1 MVFLEHR
8 KRITIAHNR
17 GIHARVAAA
26 LTYKGS
32 EINRKYDVYI
42 WIQKTNEDIKIP
54 ITSMVALTSLSIRK
68 GDEIVLICEGE
79 RGQEAL
85 EEISEYLID
94 QIDLSHVSADEVDK
108 VIDKTTLTSEKIFE
122 SLSNGIMVVDE
133 NNVITIFNKAAE
145 RITGLKRESMIG
157 HQAHKVLEDSKLHR
171 VLQTGEEMKSD
182 RQVIGKTMI
191 ITNRSPIIVEGKI
204 IGAVA
209 VFQDISEVERLSH
222 ELESVKEIKE
232 RFGTILAHTHDA
244 ISMIDEH
251 GKITYVNPTFERI
264 WHVEKGC
271 ILGKNMVDVLPADV
285 TGRVLKSGKK
295 ELGVPIQTAHHTKII
310 TNATPIFIDGKMK
323 GVISTGK
330 EITELQQM
338 MKKLEEAE
346 EKIEYF
352 QQELSR
358 NQRIEEAFHSI
369 IGSSGTLREVLT
381 MASKAAKTSST
392 ILIRGESGTGKEL
405 LARAIHQASEKKNRP
420 FIRVNCAAIPENLLE
435 SELFGHEKGA
445 FTGAIKTKLG
455 KFELANQGT
464 IFLDEIGD
472 MNRDLQVKLL
482 RVLQEREFER
492 VGGLEVIRVNVRVIA
507 ATNKK
512 LEEMLA
518 KGTFRED
525 LYYRLNVIPITLPP
539 LRERKGDIPLLA
551 EHFIEK
557 ICSREDAAL
566 KEITR
571 EALNALEVYDWPGN
585 IRELENII
593 ERGLALGEGPK
604 LCVDTLPSYIRG
616 KESIQSQELIHLI
629 HDDVVPL
636 EVYEK
641 QIIQRALEKH
651 KTFNRAA
658 KALGI
663 THRTVAL
670 KARKYQLIKES

>member
-1 MVFLEHR
+1 MAYRR
-8 KRITIAHNR
+8 KITIKHSR

-26 LTYKGS
+26 LAYKGS

-54 ITSMVALTSLSIRK
+54 ITSMVALTTLSIRK
-68 GDEIVLICEGE
+68 DDEIILICEGE

-85 EEISEYLID
+85 AEISEYLLD

-133 NNVITIFNKAAE
+133 NNVITIFNRAAE
-145 RITGLKRESMIG
+145 KITGLKRENMIG
-157 HQAHKVLEDSKLHR
+157 YQAHKVLEDSKLHR
-171 VLQTGEEMKSD
+171 VLQTGEEMKGD

-191 ITNRSPIIVEGKI
+191 ITNRSPIIVEEKI

-209 VFQDISEVERLSH
+209 VFQDMSEVERLSH
-222 ELESVKEIKE
+222 ELESVREIKE
-232 RFGTILAHTHDA
+232 RFGTILEHTHDA

-251 GKITYVNPTFERI
+251 GKITYINPTFERI
-264 WHVEKGC
+264 WNVKGEK
-271 ILGKNMVDVLPADV
+271 ILGKNMMDVLPKDV
-285 TGRVLKSGKK
+285 TGRVLRSKKK
-295 ELGVPIQTAHHTKII
+295 ELGVPVQTAHHTKII
-310 TNATPIFIDGKMK
+310 TNATPIFIDGKLK
-323 GVISTGK
+323 GVVSTGK

-338 MKKLEEAE
+338 MKKLKEAE

-369 IGSSGTLREVLT
+369 IGSSGTLKEVLT

-405 LARAIHQASEKKNRP
+405 LARAIHQASEKKDKP

-492 VGGLEVIRVNVRVIA
+492 IGGLETIKINVRVIA

-512 LEEMLA
+512 LEEMVA
-518 KGTFRED
+518 KGIFRED
-525 LYYRLNVIPITLPP
+525 LYYRLNVIPINLPP
-539 LRERKGDIPLLA
+539 LRERKGDIPQLA

-557 ICSREDAAL
+557 ICKRENIET

-571 EALNALEVYDWPGN
+571 KALNALESYDWPGN

-593 ERGLALGEGPK
+593 ERGLALGEGSE
-604 LCVDTLPSYIRG
+604 LCEDALPSYIRG
-616 KESIQSQELIHLI
+616 KENIHSQELINLI
-629 HDDVVPL
+629 HDDVAPL